1 LPDARAK
8 PPPLIDTLLIDTLA
22 DANSEPANFSGSI
35 PVVSPATIPATKVD
49 EVVLHGSGPFVLI
62 GRWDV
67 YQFGGLYMRR
77 LMTKPAAE
85 AAPRGG
91 PAPLRWLIGVEL
103 ARYRNSANLS
113 LTEASQLSGIGR
125 AKLGHLE
132 TGRQQQ
138 DPDDIARLL
147 ADYGAEQADI
157 ERLTSLTNQADE
169 ARWWAPWAQ
178 VVPDWLKTFVGLEGL
193 AESEF
198 VFEPML
204 IPGLLQTEQYAAAV
218 TANTPRVRA
227 DYSERFVG
235 LRIARTRRLTD
246 NERPL
251 QLHAVIT
258 ESALRLA
265 VGDPALRRAQLR
277 HLLAMARLPT
287 VTIQILRPE
296 DGPHTALTGQ
306 FAVLGF
312 ANMRSIGYVELHDGA
327 VYLQDAEQ
335 VRSYTMVSEDLQGVA
350 LDPERS
356 ISFIQSVVGA

>member
-1 LPDARAK
+1 
-8 PPPLIDTLLIDTLA
+8 
-22 DANSEPANFSGSI
+22 
-35 PVVSPATIPATKVD
+35 
-49 EVVLHGSGPFVLI
+49 
-62 GRWDV
+62 
-67 YQFGGLYMRR
+67 
-77 LMTKPAAE
+77 MTKPATEVAL
-85 AAPRGG
+85 RGD
-91 PAPLRWLIGVEL
+91 PSPLRWLIGVEL
-103 ARYRNSANLS
+103 ARYRNSAHLS

-138 DPDDIARLL
+138 DPHDIARLL
-147 ADYGAEQADI
+147 ADYGAEQDDI
-157 ERLTSLTNQADE
+157 DRLTSLTNQADE

-246 NERPL
+246 TERPL

-265 VGDPALRRAQLR
+265 VGDPELRRAQLR

-287 VTIQILRPE
+287 VTIQIVRPE

-306 FAVLGF
+306 FVVLGF
-312 ANMRSIGYVELHDGA
+312 ANVRSIGYVELHDGA
-327 VYLQDAEQ
+327 VYLQDAEE
-335 VRSYTMVSEDLQGVA
+335 VRSYTMVAEDLQRVA
-350 LDPERS
+350 LDPNGS
-356 ISFIQSVVGA
+356 ISFIQSVVGE